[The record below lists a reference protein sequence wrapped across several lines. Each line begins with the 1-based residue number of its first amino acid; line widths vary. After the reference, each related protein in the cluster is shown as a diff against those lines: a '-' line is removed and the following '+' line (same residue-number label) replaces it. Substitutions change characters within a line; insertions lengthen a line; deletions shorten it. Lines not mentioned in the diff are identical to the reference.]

1 MKLIMVLGGAMGF
14 GIGAA
19 FSLAQGSSWPALVW
33 RSAFAALLGGILL
46 RWWGRLWL
54 TCLRDSLEERQ
65 AALNALKKQQAPSNP
80 SNSSHK

>member
-19 FSLAQGSSWPALVW
+19 FSLAQGSSWSELVW
-33 RSAFAALLGGILL
+33 RSSFAALLGGILL

-65 AALNALKKQQAPSNP
+65 AALNALKKQAPSNP
-80 SNSSHK
+80 SNPSHK

>member
-19 FSLAQGSSWPALVW
+19 FSWAQGSSWPALVW

-54 TCLRDSLEERQ
+54 NCLRESLEERQ
-65 AALNALKKQQAPSNP
+65 AALNALKKQAPSTP
-80 SNSSHK
+80 SNTSHK